1 MGSGSSNTT
10 TTKAE
15 PWKSA
20 RPGLEDILGYGKDL
34 YESGGFSPT
43 PYGGPRVAEQSPGT
57 TGAYNSIVGRGPQ
70 SPSIWRTQAQLG
82 GMIDGNPALA
92 GMSKSN
98 PMLAE
103 LMRRNPGLSAMMNG
117 NEGLEGM
124 AGGDPRLAAMAR
136 SDPRLAG
143 LSQGD
148 PRLARMTSGQDIYQD
163 LGQVKQN
170 ALGSAIPAAMSMFT
184 GNGMTDSSAAMD
196 TVGRAATEAVAPIDY
211 NAWQGAQD
219 RALAA
224 TGQDNATRMQAIGL
238 DDQTRLQAMGQD
250 ASTRLQAYGQN
261 DQSKLQAFG
270 QDAQTRLG
278 AIGQNDQTRLQAAGL
293 DQQGKLGAAAMM
305 PGMQQ
310 ASYLPAQMMA
320 GAGAGRDAYNQ
331 QGIAALMQK
340 WYEQQGQG
348 AGNLQ
353 GYSGLVNQIAG
364 QGGNQATINSGGGG
378 FGQTMG
384 TGALSGLGT
393 FGALAGIPGIGMPM
407 AIGGGILGGLA
418 GMM

>member
-82 GMIDGNPALA
+82 GMIDGNPSLG

-124 AGGDPRLAAMAR
+124 AEGDPRL
-136 SDPRLAG
+136 S
-143 LSQGD
+143 
-148 PRLARMTSGQDIYQD
+148 RMTSGKDIYSD

-224 TGQDNATRMQAIGL
+224 TGQDNATRMA
-238 DDQTRLQAMGQD
+238 
-250 ASTRLQAYGQN
+250 AYGQN

-270 QDAQTRLG
+270 QDAATRLG
-278 AIGQNDQTRLQAAGL
+278 AIGQNDQTRLQAAEL
-293 DQQGKLGAAAMM
+293 DQRGKLGAAAMM
-305 PGMQQ
+305 PGMQA
-310 ASYLPAQMMA
+310 ASYLPAQMM
-320 GAGAGRDAYNQ
+320 GQAGAGRDAYNQ

-340 WYEQQGQG
+340 WYEQQGQQ

-364 QGGNQATINSGGGG
+364 QGGNTATINGGGG
-378 FGQTMG
+378 AGPMQQMA
-384 TGALSGLGT
+384 GAGLGGLGT
-393 FGALAGIPGIGMPM
+393 YGALAGMGLGGPL

-418 GMM
+418 GLF

>member
-1 MGSGSSNTT
+1 MGGSNTSTT

-15 PWKSA
+15 PWKAA
-20 RPGLEDILGYGKDL
+20 RPSLEQLLGYGQDL
-34 YESGGFSPT
+34 YNKGGFSPT
-43 PYGGPRVAEQSPGT
+43 PYGGPRAAEQSEAT

-70 SPSIWRTQAQLG
+70 SPSIWRTQSQLG
-82 GMIDGNPALA
+82 GMIDGNRTLN
-92 GMSKSN
+92 GMSQNN
-98 PMLAE
+98 PMLVE
-103 LMRRNPGLSAMMNG
+103 MMRRNPGLAAMMNG
-117 NEGLEGM
+117 NEGLESM
-124 AGGDPRLAAMAR
+124 AE
-136 SDPRLAG
+136 
-143 LSQGD
+143 GD
-148 PRLARMTSGQDIYQD
+148 PRLARMTSGKDIYQD

-170 ALGSAIPAAMSMFT
+170 ALGSAVPAAMSMFT

-211 NAWQGAQD
+211 NAWQTAQD

-224 TGQDNATRMQAIGL
+224 TGQDNATRLA
-238 DDQTRLQAMGQD
+238 
-250 ASTRLQAYGQN
+250 AYGQN

-270 QDAQTRLG
+270 QDAATRLG

-293 DQQGKLGAAAMM
+293 NQQGQLGAAAMM
-305 PGMQQ
+305 PGMQA

-331 QGIAALMQK
+331 QGIANLMQK
-340 WYEQQGQG
+340 WYEQQGQQ

-364 QGGNQATINSGGGG
+364 QGGNTAEIKGGGGG

-384 TGALSGLGT
+384 TGMLSGLGT
-393 FGALAGIPGIGMPM
+393 FGSLAGIPGIGMPM